1 VVTKSTIN
9 VGKLI
14 AGTVLAGIVINVCDY
29 VSNNFILAADWEH
42 VARIRNVDMADLSST
57 SATVI
62 YVVVNLLLGF
72 LTVWTYAAIRPRLGR
87 GPGTAIIA
95 GFMVFAAQGLLMAT
109 YAIAYFSWDVFI
121 RAGLLMLVTML
132 AGSLAGAWVYAED
145 GDELMDLR

>member
-1 VVTKSTIN
+1 MVAKSKVN
-9 VGKLI
+9 VGKLM
-14 AGTVLAGIVINVCDY
+14 AGSVLAGIVINISDY

-72 LTVWTYAAIRPRLGR
+72 LAVWTYAAIRPRLGR

-145 GDELMDLR
+145 DELMDLR

>member
-1 VVTKSTIN
+1 VAKSKVN
-9 VGKLI
+9 VGKLM
-14 AGTVLAGIVINVCDY
+14 AGSALAGIVINICDF

-57 SATVI
+57 SATVV

-72 LTVWTYAAIRPRLGR
+72 LAVWTYAAIRPRLGK

-95 GFMVFAAQGLLMAT
+95 GFMVFAGQALLMAT
-109 YAIAYFSWDVFI
+109 YAVAYFSWDVFI

-132 AGSLAGAWVYAED
+132 ASSLAGAWVYAEG
-145 GDELMDLR
+145 GDEYVD

>member
-1 VVTKSTIN
+1 VPKFDI
-9 VGKLI
+9 GKLA
-14 AGTVLAGIVINVCDY
+14 AGGALAAIVMNICDY

-42 VARIRNVDMADLSST
+42 VARIRNVDLADLSST

-72 LTVWTYAAIRPRLGR
+72 LAVWTYAAIRPRLGR

-145 GDELMDLR
+145 DEQYAD